1 MAARTK
7 ILRGGFYNG
16 IEFNKLEKFI
26 SEHVE
31 LEFGKKLTEKE
42 TSDLAIDCYCWVQER
57 KKKNAPIITENDVWN
72 WANDNGDIKHT
83 F

>member
-7 ILRGGFYNG
+7 ILRGGIYND

-31 LEFGKKLTEKE
+31 LEFGKMLTEKE
-42 TSDLAIDCYCWVQER
+42 TETLAIDCYCWVQER

-72 WANDNGDIKHT
+72 WSNDNGDIKHT